1 MKFQFIQDHR
11 EYFPVRLMCRVLEAS
26 PSGFYDWLRRPESP
40 RAAEDQALV
49 AKIQVVHSESRQTY
63 GSPRVHASLKAEGY
77 RIGRNRVARLMR
89 KNDIRAQDQAQVPG
103 HHRRLPRSSGR
114 AQPAGPAVH
123 GRGAEHGLAG

>member
-49 AKIQVVHSESRQTY
+49 AKIQAGRLVPQPVRWQRPT
-63 GSPRVHASLKAEGY
+63 GNAPAEE
-77 RIGRNRVARLMR
+77 
-89 KNDIRAQDQAQVPG
+89 Q
-103 HHRRLPRSSGR
+103 
-114 AQPAGPAVH
+114 
-123 GRGAEHGLAG
+123 